1 MTQVLIRPHA
11 EDCEMIEIYS
21 IRKTSTAEKQFILWG
36 TVHVDMLDHLGFDW
50 ATDDI
55 VDFKLALLT
64 GATYFAGSMVEQNK
78 NKK

>member
-1 MTQVLIRPHA
+1 MTQVLMRPHA
-11 EDCEMIEIYS
+11 DDCEMIEIYS
-21 IRKTSTAEKQFILWG
+21 IRVTSLAGRQFILWG
-36 TVHVDMLDHLGFDW
+36 TVHVDMLDQLGFDW
-50 ATDDI
+50 ATDNI